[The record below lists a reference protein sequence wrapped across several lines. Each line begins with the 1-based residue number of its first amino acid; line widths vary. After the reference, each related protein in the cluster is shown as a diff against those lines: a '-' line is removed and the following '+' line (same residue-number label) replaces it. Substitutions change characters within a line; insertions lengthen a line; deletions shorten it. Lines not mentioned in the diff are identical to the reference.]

1 VPITINYAG
10 TFTLTPG
17 DPSPCEGV
25 PITDTLTGTSSH
37 LGLVAAT
44 YPHYV
49 NFDAGTFSGT
59 ATFEAANG
67 DELFVLLES
76 SAEDPNCRTTC
87 DVTFMGTITG
97 GTGRFEGAE
106 GTLTGTG
113 KVDLYAPTLTG
124 TVTAE
129 LQATINKDLKPF
141 LSNRRPAVSYRRSSD
156 SGIPEC
162 PIQVHS
168 LNDVAQHHRSRTP
181 QEYGTGDGGG
191 LGFR

>member
-67 DELFVLLES
+67 DELFVLLEG

-113 KVDLYAPTLTG
+113 KDLYAPTLTG